1 MLLSIIVPVYKV
13 EEYISTCLQS
23 IYNQGLS
30 EGDFEVI
37 LVNDGTPDN
46 SIGVIEDIV
55 FAHQNI
61 KIVEQENQGLSV
73 ARNTGLK
80 HAVGDYVLFVDSDDL
95 LVDNALNI
103 LLSLLDDKSVDLIVA
118 GFVKM
123 TNAQITSGI
132 ICDNKDYSLTNK
144 SGIEIFLNDL
154 NPRQCYV
161 WRTIYKK
168 TFLEN
173 NHISFIPG
181 IYFEDV
187 PFTTECYLKASKCI
201 LTSFVFYV
209 YRQRDDSIVSSIN
222 MKKLIDMN
230 KVVARLWLMR
240 KELRLSSDLDAKLV
254 NIIFV
259 TFSIAVWYITHDR
272 QLFLNRKVFVSD
284 LKHRIPDMQFHNG
297 FKQKIVSWS
306 FRLIPNT
313 YIKILYLIGR
323 YC

>member
-1 MLLSIIVPVYKV
+1 M
-13 EEYISTCLQS
+13 
-23 IYNQGLS
+23 
-30 EGDFEVI
+30 
-37 LVNDGTPDN
+37 
-46 SIGVIEDIV
+46 IEDIL

-61 KIVEQENQGLSV
+61 KIIEQENHGLSV

-95 LVDNALNI
+95 LVDNSLNN
-103 LLSLLDDKSVDLIVA
+103 LLSHLDDKSVDLLVA

-123 TNAQITSGI
+123 TNAQISSGI
-132 ICDNKDYSLTNK
+132 ICDNKDYSFTNK
-144 SGIEIFLNDL
+144 SGVEIFLDDL

-168 TFLEN
+168 AFLEN
-173 NHISFIPG
+173 NHILFIPG

-201 LTSFVFYV
+201 LTTFVFYV

-240 KELRLSSDLDAKLV
+240 RELRLSSDLDTKLV
-254 NIIFV
+254 NTIFV
-259 TFSIAVWYITHDR
+259 TFSIAVWYLTHDR
-272 QLFLNRKVFVSD
+272 QLVSNRKYFISD
-284 LKHRIPDMQFHNG
+284 LKQRIPDLQFHNG
-297 FKQKIVSWS
+297 LKQKIVSWA
-306 FRLIPNT
+306 FRLIPNI
-313 YIKILYLIGR
+313 YIKILYFIGR